1 MRISDWSSDVCSS
14 DLIDEHLER
23 PPPAVLDD
31 VVECD
36 VDGVIALR
44 PLDLI
49 GTAWQR
55 FGTLHRQRGFP
66 LLRRARWGGDGED
79 GTGDPVGPV
88 CRAAFAAAVPGQ
100 QIDILEGVER
110 DVLEIG
116 RASCRERVCQYV

>member
-88 CRAAFAAAVPGQ
+88 CRAAFAAAVRSAEHTSELQSLMGHSYAVFC
-100 QIDILEGVER
+100 LEKKNM
-110 DVLEIG
+110 
-116 RASCRERVCQYV
+116 S

>member
-23 PPPAVLDD
+23 PPPAALDD

-36 VDGVIALR
+36 VDGVIALG

-66 LLRRARWGGDGED
+66 LLRRARWGGDGAD

-88 CRAAFAAAVPGQ
+88 GSAALAASVTGKP
-100 QIDILEGVER
+100 IDILEGVASEW
-110 DVLEIG
+110 EGEG
-116 RASCRERVCQYV
+116 RWG